1 MRYRRPV
8 NPIFT
13 TKPPLTSDRVSAGMK
28 CPVCENY
35 RGDRAQVKAHI
46 CGSPDELHAPYI
58 GLSEQNEPIV
68 RGESGSTR
76 KGTSEPAS
84 KLTSETDT
92 ETNES
97 DTAGVAL
104 AGLAALAV
112 SERFRNE
119 DRERGRI

>member
-1 MRYRRPV
+1 M
-8 NPIFT
+8 
-13 TKPPLTSDRVSAGMK
+13 
-28 CPVCENY
+28 
-35 RGDRAQVKAHI
+35 KAHI

-58 GLSEQNEPIV
+58 GLNEQNEPIV
-68 RGESGSTR
+68 RDESGSTR

-92 ETNES
+92 ETNG
-97 DTAGVAL
+97 AGVAL

-112 SERFRNE
+112 SEQIGNE